1 MTHVKICG
9 LTSVED
15 ALWAAECGAD
25 LLGLIFYPPSQRA
38 VSPAVAEQIAQA
50 VRDRYQ
56 ERSPLLVG
64 VFVNEAIPAMREV
77 QARCG
82 LDLIQLH
89 GHEPPELAAGLG
101 LPYILARRVSGP
113 DALRGIERYA
123 PWALLLDAYDPVRPG
138 GSGTTWRWD
147 DLGHAAPAG
156 QRIILAGGLTPENV
170 LDGLRAM
177 APWGVDVASGVEARP
192 GIKDPERV
200 ARFIRTVKEH
210 DSHDCA
216 Q

>member
-50 VRDRYQ
+50 VRERYQ

-64 VFVNEAIPAMREV
+64 VFVNEAIPVMREV

-89 GHEPPELAAGLG
+89 GHEPPELGAGLG

-147 DLGHAAPAG
+147 DLGHSTPAG

-200 ARFIRTVKEH
+200 ARFIRTVKEY